1 MKWTDILKAK
11 QYDILRSDYIKEYF
25 ADYLRGK
32 DAKSISKSLRLFK
45 SQGKGLL
52 KEFKVNMNADEYDGL
67 PSYETKEEKVNVIC
81 VIDSA
86 TFNRIYNRESRYGF
100 VDNEM
105 TRLESLFRGG
115 NVKETYGGRQG
126 SKAHALQRTFTIKKT
141 FDASKPLLEA
151 PELAQF
157 LEQVEEAL

>member
-1 MKWTDILKAK
+1 MMKWTDILKAK

-25 ADYLRGK
+25 ADSLRGE
-32 DAKSISKSLRLFK
+32 DAKSISKSLRLIK

-81 VIDSA
+81 VIDSDV
-86 TFNRIYNRESRYGF
+86 FNRVYNRESEYGSP
-100 VDNEM
+100 DNEM
-105 TRLESLFRGG
+105 TRLLSLFRGSG
-115 NVKETYGGRQG
+115 AKEARG
-126 SKAHALQRTFTIKKT
+126 SGARALQRTFTIKKT

>member
-25 ADYLRGK
+25 ASLRGE
-32 DAKSISKSLRLFK
+32 DAKSISKSLRFIK

-52 KEFKVNMNADEYDGL
+52 KEFKVNMSASQYDGL

-81 VIDSA
+81 VIDSD
-86 TFNRIYNRESRYGF
+86 TFNRVYNRESKYGF
-100 VDNEM
+100 PDNEM
-105 TRLESLFRGG
+105 TRLQSLFRGSG
-115 NVKETYGGRQG
+115 AKETRG
-126 SKAHALQRTFTIKKT
+126 SGAGALQRTFTIKKT
-141 FDASKPLLEA
+141 FDAPTPFLEA

>member
-32 DAKSISKSLRLFK
+32 DAKSISKSLRLIK

-86 TFNRIYNRESRYGF
+86 TFN
-100 VDNEM
+100 
-105 TRLESLFRGG
+105 
-115 NVKETYGGRQG
+115 
-126 SKAHALQRTFTIKKT
+126 
-141 FDASKPLLEA
+141 
-151 PELAQF
+151 
-157 LEQVEEAL
+157 